1 MKDATKEALNLSSN
15 GDSNDEKNQPHKIL
29 LSNTQLSRVCTAYAI
44 GSSAYIKL
52 SKTQVHRIGQSQR
65 FLDRLS
71 GPLLKSWLPLMIS
84 VLKSLAKSIV
94 IPLRLTASASAAD
107 AAFQAFQQIWHNN
120 INNFE

>member
-1 MKDATKEALNLSSN
+1 M
-15 GDSNDEKNQPHKIL
+15 
-29 LSNTQLSRVCTAYAI
+29 SNTQFSRVFTAYAI

-52 SKTQVHRIGQSQR
+52 SKTQVHRIGQSRR

-94 IPLRLTASASAAD
+94 IPLRLTASAAD

-120 INNFE
+120 INNFEWREWGNKWYHVNS

>member
-1 MKDATKEALNLSSN
+1 
-15 GDSNDEKNQPHKIL
+15 
-29 LSNTQLSRVCTAYAI
+29 
-44 GSSAYIKL
+44 
-52 SKTQVHRIGQSQR
+52 
-65 FLDRLS
+65 
-71 GPLLKSWLPLMIS
+71 MIS

>member
-1 MKDATKEALNLSSN
+1 M
-15 GDSNDEKNQPHKIL
+15 
-29 LSNTQLSRVCTAYAI
+29 SNTQLSRVCTAYTI
-44 GSSAYIKL
+44 GSSAYIKS
-52 SKTQVHRIGQSQR
+52 SKTQVHRIGQSRR

-120 INNFE
+120 INNFEWREWGKKWYHGTS